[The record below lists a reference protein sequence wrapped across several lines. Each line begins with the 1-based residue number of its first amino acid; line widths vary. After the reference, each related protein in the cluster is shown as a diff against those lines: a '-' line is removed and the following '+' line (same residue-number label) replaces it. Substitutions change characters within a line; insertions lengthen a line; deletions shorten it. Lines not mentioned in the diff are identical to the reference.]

1 MSRFFIETAKCD
13 VTTGGI
19 ACGPVGGEVVASV
32 RFSDGSVT
40 QWISLVEVDG
50 IPNFYL
56 TDKDIFEDL
65 LDCDFED
72 QEFAD
77 YLNDHFLDDFNGI
90 TFTGEYE
97 DIFIS
102 LSEDSDNPAVPLIRY
117 LIALVRCE
125 MDEVEELIDLATGR
139 YVDELDIPI
148 SDLEEEYLEE
158 YEDGDYARCEIC
170 EARVPEDELTW
181 WGDCRICPDCLD
193 ERVPSFD
200 EEENEAETTEAY
212 EEMLE
217 RVLGLQTK
225 HLRVG
230 ENLLTYDAGDE
241 TAQVYSVTVTVDENG
256 VITNVSRMTC
266 EIQLSESTTS
276 SDWRPYPIDGEDY
289 DWIIDEMLEDYLVD
303 TDDE

>member
-1 MSRFFIETAKCD
+1 MKRYFIETVKCD

-32 RFSDGSVT
+32 KFNDGSVS
-40 QWISLVEVDG
+40 QWISLVEVEG
-50 IPNFYL
+50 IPNAFL
-56 TDKDIFEDL
+56 TDKDIFDGL
-65 LDCDFED
+65 LSGDFED
-72 QEFAD
+72 QRFTD
-77 YLNDHFLDDFNGI
+77 YLNNHYLNDLNGI
-90 TFTGEYE
+90 KITGEYT

-102 LSEDSDNPAVPLIRY
+102 LSEDLDNPAVPFIRY

-125 MDEVEELIDLATGR
+125 MDDVEELIEMATGR

-276 SDWRPYPIDGEDY
+276 SEWRPYPIDGEDY

-303 TDDE
+303 MDEE